1 MHRRRGSWPLD
12 ISFMHGAC
20 ALTTIRE
27 LHAALPE
34 ELSST
39 TAPARDKREL
49 GVHRVAVRGDD
60 EERHGLLSQWTSR
73 QARAHGC
80 HVLSLLLSPSHAQK
94 VCELRGDVHGETRR
108 RSRMKTERRLQF
120 AECYD
125 GDGDEQLELLS
136 QQLCLRASTC
146 SRRALSLARV
156 PLASQRNLR
165 VAR

>member
-1 MHRRRGSWPLD
+1 MAMAMSSSICSHSN
-12 ISFMHGAC
+12 SVC
-20 ALTTIRE
+20 A
-27 LHAALPE
+27 PV
-34 ELSST
+34 
-39 TAPARDKREL
+39 P
-49 GVHRVAVRGDD
+49 VAV
-60 EERHGLLSQWTSR
+60 
-73 QARAHGC
+73 AR
-80 HVLSLLLSPSHAQK
+80 LSLAHSTRITEK

-108 RSRMKTERRLQF
+108 RSRMKTERRLQC